1 MKGLL
6 SLPGS
11 HPFIKPVGR
20 YEASATLEG
29 FAEGRFV
36 GGRLRARIDHLVAN
50 ACLLRPVGDQTPA
63 NLGELTAWTRGI
75 LAYDADVLGRS
86 DVVARFPIDLVT
98 CLEIFLDQLLA
109 LRQPIATAHTR
120 SPWNDWSCAAA
131 CCTICSPSRAGL
143 LFCLCSGISVAIHQS
158 SSMPNEA
165 TRPRVV
171 SIII

>member
-11 HPFIKPVGR
+11 HPFIKPVGRYEASATLEGFVPVGR

-109 LRQPIATAHTR
+109 LR
-120 SPWNDWSCAAA
+120 
-131 CCTICSPSRAGL
+131 
-143 LFCLCSGISVAIHQS
+143 
-158 SSMPNEA
+158 
-165 TRPRVV
+165 
-171 SIII
+171 